1 MGGLACD
8 RCRNVFV
15 YGGNGGYHTAPPIR
29 LYHVRVEG
37 RRRKLMVCY
46 TTFVLVCVCVFFLS
60 FPLFGG
66 WNRIK
71 NALLLCWTLDRT
83 TSRHRADEGGSGKC
97 WFVGAVSSAH
107 GYRGMAS
114 SRAGSWIKMED
125 RLFLLLW

>member
-1 MGGLACD
+1 MPECDCVWGQWGLPYCAPYTAIPCPRGGKEEEADGL
-8 RCRNVFV
+8 
-15 YGGNGGYHTAPPIR
+15 
-29 LYHVRVEG
+29 LYYFCSG
-37 RRRKLMVCY
+37 
-46 TTFVLVCVCVFFLS
+46 VCVCVFFLS